1 MQAGF
6 DHVGR
11 DVDVVVTMDG
21 DLQNDPRDIPVLL
34 DKLAEGY
41 DLIAGYRIRRQD
53 KLVTR
58 RIPSWIANRIIRL
71 ITGVSIRD
79 NGCSLKAYRCDLLGR
94 MRLYSEMHRFIPA
107 MAAGM
112 AGARIAEVGVRHHA
126 RTFGESKYGLSRV
139 FKVLADLL
147 TIKMIR
153 TFRVRPLALFAA
165 MAGLS
170 MVLGTLFVVATLLAI
185 FTFEPLKAVSVV
197 FPGLALLWSSLA
209 VFLLMLGLL
218 GAAGTG
224 IGLAVPLISNGL
236 SQLFAVPDSFQLKI
250 VVVLAVTA
258 VFAAS
263 VYAGLERGIRRL
275 SNLNV
280 VLTLGLLLFVLIT
293 GPTLFILKAGTSSLG
308 HVLQNFVR
316 MNSWTEPIG
325 ESGFVETWTIFYWA
339 WWIALGPYMGMFVAR
354 ISRGRSIRE
363 VIFGMLGFGTAGC
376 ALFFIVFGNYA
387 LHLELSGTLS
397 VTSLLQDEGAPQAI
411 IAVVRSLPFSSV
423 VLALFCVVCL
433 VFMATTYD
441 SAAYTL
447 ALGATRRIE
456 VGQDPP
462 RWHRLF
468 WAFGIGVLPV
478 TLMFLGGLTP
488 FQTASVVVSLPLI
501 AVGVLM
507 AVSLVRS
514 LREDQAEGS

>member
-1 MQAGF
+1 MGQGAP
-6 DHVGR
+6 R
-11 DVDVVVTMDG
+11 YEVDRFIFVATA
-21 DLQNDPRDIPVLL
+21 VLL
-34 DKLAEGY
+34 L
-41 DLIAGYRIRRQD
+41 
-53 KLVTR
+53 
-58 RIPSWIANRIIRL
+58 
-71 ITGVSIRD
+71 
-79 NGCSLKAYRCDLLGR
+79 
-94 MRLYSEMHRFIPA
+94 
-107 MAAGM
+107 
-112 AGARIAEVGVRHHA
+112 
-126 RTFGESKYGLSRV
+126 
-139 FKVLADLL
+139 
-147 TIKMIR
+147 
-153 TFRVRPLALFAA
+153 
-165 MAGLS
+165 
-170 MVLGTLFVVATLLAI
+170 
-185 FTFEPLKAVSVV
+185 AVSVPLMV
-197 FPGLALLWSSLA
+197 APVAGEAAVQATFDFITGNFGVVYIWAAVINLGFLSWLAFGRYGHVRLSNDDSPPEFSTFSWVSMLFCAGIGTGILYWGTVEWAYYFEAPPFGVEPRSVEAIEWATSYPIFHWGITGWAFYCLPALAIGHAYFCRGMPSMRLSDNCRAVIGDRTDGPLGKVIDLL
-209 VFLLMLGLL
+209 FMLGLL

-236 SQLFAVPDSFQLKI
+236 SELLAIPDSFGLSV
-250 VVVLAVTA
+250 VVVLVVTA

-263 VYAGLERGIRRL
+263 VYVGLERGIRRL

-280 VLTLGLLLFVLIT
+280 VLTLALLVFVLVA
-293 GPTLFILKAGTSSLG
+293 GPTLFILKTGTNSLG

-325 ESGFVETWTIFYWA
+325 ETGFVETWTIFYWA

-363 VIFGMLGFGTAGC
+363 ITLGMLAFGTAGC

-387 LHLELSGTLS
+387 LHLELTEALS
-397 VTSLLQDEGAPQAI
+397 VTSILQDEGAPQAI
-411 IAVVRSLPFSSV
+411 IAVVQSLPLAPV
-423 VLALFCVVCL
+423 VLALFCLVCL

-447 ALGATRRIE
+447 ALGASRRLE

-468 WAFGIGVLPV
+468 WAFGIGVLPI

-514 LREDQAEGS
+514 LREDQAETTRP

>member
-1 MQAGF
+1 MQ
-6 DHVGR
+6 R
-11 DVDVVVTMDG
+11 SEVDRFILVATA
-21 DLQNDPRDIPVLL
+21 VLL
-34 DKLAEGY
+34 L
-41 DLIAGYRIRRQD
+41 
-53 KLVTR
+53 
-58 RIPSWIANRIIRL
+58 
-71 ITGVSIRD
+71 
-79 NGCSLKAYRCDLLGR
+79 
-94 MRLYSEMHRFIPA
+94 
-107 MAAGM
+107 
-112 AGARIAEVGVRHHA
+112 
-126 RTFGESKYGLSRV
+126 
-139 FKVLADLL
+139 
-147 TIKMIR
+147 
-153 TFRVRPLALFAA
+153 
-165 MAGLS
+165 
-170 MVLGTLFVVATLLAI
+170 
-185 FTFEPLKAVSVV
+185 AVSVPLIVAPKAGGAVVQSV
-197 FPGLALLWSSLA
+197 FDFITGNFGVVYVWAAVINL
-209 VFLLMLGLL
+209 VFLAWLAFGRYGRVRLSNDDSPPDFSTFSWASMLFCAGIGTGILYWGTIEWAYYYDAPPFGIEPRSTEAIEWATSYPIFHWGVTGWAFYCLPALAIGYAYFCRGVKSMRLSDNCRAVIGDHADGALGKVIDLLFMLGLL

-236 SQLFAVPDSFQLKI
+236 SQLLGVPDSFQLKI

-325 ESGFVETWTIFYWA
+325 ESAFVETWTIFYWA

-514 LREDQAEGS
+514 LREDQAESS